1 MEKSILDD
9 IERPK
14 MVFEKTHQNAQLPKK
29 AHPTD
34 VGWDIFAVEDQ
45 IIQPNSSAVVKTGLK
60 LAFLEEGYWIKI
72 ESRSGM
78 AFKHDVIAFQGVIDN
93 CVPKGTKIYTKNGDI
108 NVEDLIEHC
117 KENHIYSFNEESH
130 DIENDRIKEIWVV
143 DDLTL
148 TEIEMEDGVILKIPD
163 TKKVFTKRGWIS
175 AHELNIN
182 DEILSYYP

>member
-1 MEKSILDD
+1 MEKSILAD

-78 AFKHDVIAFQGVIDN
+78 AFKHDVIAFQGVVDGGFRGEIQIKLFSFSNTPYYIKTGDRVAQIAIN
-93 CVPKGTKIYTKNGDI
+93 FSLVDFGVEWGKVKNT
-108 NVEDLIEHC
+108 
-117 KENHIYSFNEESH
+117 
-130 DIENDRIKEIWVV
+130 DRGSGGFGSTGK
-143 DDLTL
+143 
-148 TEIEMEDGVILKIPD
+148 
-163 TKKVFTKRGWIS
+163 
-175 AHELNIN
+175 
-182 DEILSYYP
+182 

>member
-45 IIQPNSSAVVKTGLK
+45 TIQPNSSAVVKTGLK

-93 CVPKGTKIYTKNGDI
+93 SYRGEIGLKLFNFSSNPYNIKTGDRVAQIAI
-108 NVEDLIEHC
+108 NFSLVDFGVSWG
-117 KENHIYSFNEESH
+117 KVVNT
-130 DIENDRIKEIWVV
+130 DRGSGGFGSTGK
-143 DDLTL
+143 
-148 TEIEMEDGVILKIPD
+148 
-163 TKKVFTKRGWIS
+163 
-175 AHELNIN
+175 
-182 DEILSYYP
+182 